1 MKKWNL
7 TGNKEITQSQATIKQ
22 QRWYLSPS
30 LSDSKDCDLNF
41 HGNLPLFS
49 PHIFIEPLHSSI
61 LSDGRDAKIH
71 NNSFD
76 PSRLSP
82 RREDISR
89 KKCNDRCYGRI
100 AEEHWKRVRA

>member
-7 TGNKEITQSQATIKQ
+7 TGNKEITQSQSTIKQ

-49 PHIFIEPLHSSI
+49 PHIFTEPLHASI
-61 LSDGRDAKIH
+61 LSDARNANIH
-71 NNSFD
+71 NNSFG
-76 PSRLSP
+76 PSRLP
-82 RREDISR
+82 PGRESISG
-89 KKCNDRCYGRI
+89 KNCNDICCGRM
-100 AEEHWKRVRA
+100 A